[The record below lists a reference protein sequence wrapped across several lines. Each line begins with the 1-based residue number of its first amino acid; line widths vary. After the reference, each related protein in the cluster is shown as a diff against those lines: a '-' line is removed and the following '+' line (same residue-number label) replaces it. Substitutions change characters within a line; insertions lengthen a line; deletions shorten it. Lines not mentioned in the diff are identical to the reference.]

1 MTRVNQLLSKY
12 GMTFNDIIENN
23 DSIKVLSR
31 ESFETLYLLVR
42 SQEDS
47 SDPNMHDIKKS
58 LEGINLQISE
68 NEYNVQGYVLK
79 EKISNYFESIGI
91 SNKSNSDKDSVV
103 FLEIIQEISK
113 DHFKYENIISDIST
127 RNYIKNL
134 MEVARETFLA
144 NRIESFFAL

>member
-1 MTRVNQLLSKY
+1 
-12 GMTFNDIIENN
+12 MTFNDIVENN

-47 SDPNMHDIKKS
+47 LDPNMHDIKKS
-58 LEGINLQISE
+58 LDRINLQISE

-91 SNKSNSDKDSVV
+91 SNKNNSDKDSVV
-103 FLEIIQEISK
+103 FLGIIQKISK
-113 DHFKYENIISDIST
+113 DHFKYENSISEIST

-144 NRIESFFAL
+144 HRIESFFAL